1 MTQQRLLH
9 IFFLLLLSLS
19 TQAYTRLNPEEHHFI
34 AIDASGSYDGYRS
47 DTVVVSHLSGGG
59 ASIGVG
65 YRYYRN
71 QFLFATSLQLKY
83 TYFTLSMSDMRDS
96 VSLVD
101 SEGDAFL
108 LRADATQCRDRN
120 HALHLQ
126 LPLLF
131 GMEWKR
137 FYFLV
142 GPMFSVNVFGRT
154 LTDGDITTSA
164 TYPMYNGLMVDMPTH
179 NLMTQSVSH
188 YRDLQ
193 LNLDLL
199 AHLEIGWRIGRLPRP
214 REIALSP
221 TLNRYYIALFAD
233 IGCLNIQ
240 YVGNKENLTP
250 RLWHETTSDASG
262 QAFTTFHLTPTMMSR
277 ELYGRRL
284 TEYYIGVKFTAALEL
299 PQKQPC
305 VICNEKYLKSQTK

>member
-1 MTQQRLLH
+1 M
-9 IFFLLLLSLS
+9 LLSYS
-19 TQAYTRLNPEEHHFI
+19 AQAHTFLNPEEHHFVT
-34 AIDASGSYDGYRS
+34 IDASGSYDGYRS
-47 DTVVVSHLSGGG
+47 DTLVVSRMGGGG

-71 QFLFATSLQLKY
+71 QFLFATSLQCKY
-83 TYFTLSMSDMRDS
+83 TYFTLSMNDMRDS
-96 VSLVD
+96 ISLVD
-101 SEGDAFL
+101 SEGDPFL
-108 LRADATQCRDRN
+108 LRADATQCSDRN

-142 GPMFSVNVFGRT
+142 GPMFSMNVFGRT
-154 LTDGDITTSA
+154 IADGEITTSA
-164 TYPMYNGLMVDMPTH
+164 TYPMYNGMMVDMPTH
-179 NLMTQSVSH
+179 NLTTQSVSH
-188 YRDLQ
+188 YRDLR
-193 LNLDLL
+193 LNFDLL
-199 AHLEIGWRIGRLPRP
+199 AHLEVGWRLGRLPRP

-221 TLNRYYIALFAD
+221 TIHRYYIALFAD

-240 YVGNKENLTP
+240 HIANKDNLTP
-250 RLWHETTSDASG
+250 RLWHETTTDSQG
-262 QAFTTFHLTPTMMSR
+262 QPITTFNLTPTMMSR

-305 VICNEKYLKSQTK
+305 VICNDKYLKSQTKRYEN